1 MIDIFE
7 KDKVASMI
15 EKEIKVDAERATAAG
30 VIYNRLKENMSLGI
44 DATVLYAVGKTSG
57 ELTTAELETDSP
69 YNTRKNK
76 GLPLGPISNPGESS
90 FKAALYPE
98 DNDYLYYVVEAVG
111 KDNHVF
117 CKTYDEFLAAKNAY
131 NASAQ

>member
-1 MIDIFE
+1 
-7 KDKVASMI
+7 MI

-76 GLPLGPISNPGESS
+76 G
-90 FKAALYPE
+90 AALR
-98 DNDYLYYVVEAVG
+98 
-111 KDNHVF
+111 
-117 CKTYDEFLAAKNAY
+117 AY
-131 NASAQ
+131 FKPRRILV

>member
-1 MIDIFE
+1 M
-7 KDKVASMI
+7 
-15 EKEIKVDAERATAAG
+15 DAERATAEG

-76 GLPLGPISNPGESS
+76 GLPAKYIQTPENPRLRQHCILRIMTICIMLWRQWEG
-90 FKAALYPE
+90 
-98 DNDYLYYVVEAVG
+98 
-111 KDNHVF
+111 
-117 CKTYDEFLAAKNAY
+117 
-131 NASAQ
+131 